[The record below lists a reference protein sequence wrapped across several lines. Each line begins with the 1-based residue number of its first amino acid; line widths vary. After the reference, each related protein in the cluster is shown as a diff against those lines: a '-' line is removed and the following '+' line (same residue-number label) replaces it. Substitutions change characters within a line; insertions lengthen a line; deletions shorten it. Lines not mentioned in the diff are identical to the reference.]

1 MCRVARKLT
10 GSTSRMVPCCSGS
23 GTNPI
28 TLSCTISLSA
38 ARKWGCD
45 IMTGAPG
52 TGIYSTLISSFSHTF
67 KQRHLNLPNGFFLN
81 PWMLYMQCQQKKKIK
96 FGLKLRVGVVF
107 FYVFYTIH
115 KLVIKNEIGRC
126 WSILEKSNT
135 VDYHK
140 SLLQYRKLLGNV
152 QVNVFINIKY
162 LSTQVSCFVILQVL
176 CSLNGFQCSYHKI
189 GIHALIRYTCTD
201 WALKVKIQNITYIFN

>member
-1 MCRVARKLT
+1 MLLEQVY
-10 GSTSRMVPCCSGS
+10 STS
-23 GTNPI
+23 
-28 TLSCTISLSA
+28 
-38 ARKWGCD
+38 
-45 IMTGAPG
+45 
-52 TGIYSTLISSFSHTF
+52 ISSFSHTY
-67 KQRHLNLPNGFFLN
+67 KQRHLNLPNGFLKKSMYVINAMSAEKKLN
-81 PWMLYMQCQQKKKIK
+81 LVLTQGW
-96 FGLKLRVGVVF
+96 GG
-107 FYVFYTIH
+107 VFYPSH

-140 SLLQYRKLLGNV
+140 SLLQYRKLRGNV

-162 LSTQVSCFVILQVL
+162 LSTQVSCFVILHVL